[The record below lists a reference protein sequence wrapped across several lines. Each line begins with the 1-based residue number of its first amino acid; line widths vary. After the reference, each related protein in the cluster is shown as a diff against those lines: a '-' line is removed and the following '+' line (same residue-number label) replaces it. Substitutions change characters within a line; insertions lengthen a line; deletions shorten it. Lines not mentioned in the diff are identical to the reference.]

1 MFARQNYKLM
11 NSQKII
17 FNVAR
22 GIAVLI
28 MLQTLFFKFTGAEE
42 SVYIFTKVGMEPYG
56 RIGTGILELIASV
69 LLFVPNYRWLGALM
83 GVGLMTGA
91 IVSHLA
97 ILGIDVMND
106 GGYLF
111 FLAITVLICCSTLLF
126 IERKNIPILQIVFS
140 EQN

>member
-1 MFARQNYKLM
+1 M

-22 GIAVLI
+22 ALAALI

-56 RIGTGILELIASV
+56 RIGAGILELIASV
-69 LLFVPNYRWLGALM
+69 LLFVPNYKWLGALT

-91 IVSHLA
+91 IVSHLT

-111 FLAITVLICCSTLLF
+111 FLAITVLICCSTSLF
-126 IERKNIPILQIVFS
+126 LERKNIPILKIVLS